1 MRAQRLVFRHASG
14 RGPARPWW
22 ASPLFRVEDEGD
34 DRNDARVAHARP
46 IVAHNHGSWP
56 CGQMLPRR
64 RDRAGTRTW
73 RSIGVTRRHCPIPPA
88 AGPPPNLSANSEEN
102 RLSKRT
108 KLHHTLALPS
118 PHQLLPS
125 PPPAL
130 TQPLHTSNYGP
141 ENEWVLLTPAQ
152 GPCAAVYVASF
163 LGPPQRHAAVS

>member
-1 MRAQRLVFRHASG
+1 MRAQRVVVHHASG

-108 KLHHTLALPS
+108 KLHPS
-118 PHQLLPS
+118 PTRRGPNTFSGPSARGALRGSVTSMPRPSTHFGTSQGPARDRGRGTLFTSNGS
-125 PPPAL
+125 PP
-130 TQPLHTSNYGP
+130 
-141 ENEWVLLTPAQ
+141 
-152 GPCAAVYVASF
+152 AS
-163 LGPPQRHAAVS
+163 PR